1 MKGPKKHEL
10 KKKLNWKRSPQGPK
24 KMKQKQGPKKHEN
37 TYIIL
42 FLFLFYK
49 FFFAIG
55 STKGII
61 REYKYFEKLNLM
73 ILWSA
78 SQM

>member
-1 MKGPKKHEL
+1 
-10 KKKLNWKRSPQGPK
+10 
-24 KMKQKQGPKKHEN
+24 MKQKQGPKKHEN

-73 ILWSA
+73 LLWSA